1 MKHVLYLLCFLFFS
15 STATALP
22 LPNGST
28 APNFTLTDENG
39 VTHTLYDYLDQG
51 KTVFVEFFA
60 TWCGICWN
68 YKQANHLKNLY
79 EQYGPNGT
87 DQVRVLLIE
96 GDNTTPQAALYG
108 GSGSVGNWV
117 AGTPYPV
124 IHAPSNAVP
133 SAYIVNSFPTV
144 YAICPDRKVYNIGT
158 APLATLTNWIG
169 SCNLNATAQV
179 TNASCAGQTNGSID
193 LTVTGGTGTISYAW
207 NSGQNTQDVNNL
219 GTGSYSCTLTDSQG
233 RSVAKGPWTITAPQ
247 AITAFGLATQ
257 PSCHGNDGALAVSAA
272 GGTPPYTYDAG
283 SGPGPNPIITGLAA
297 GNYNVT
303 VTDAGGCEKVVQV
316 TVPQETPPV
325 ADAGPDQVITCDVT
339 SVTLNGS
346 GSSTGPNIQFA
357 WSTTN
362 GVIVNPGLLNPT
374 AAAPGLYVLTIIDTE
389 TGCVSTDE
397 VIVAADD
404 DVPQITLSNPGAI
417 TCETAEI
424 PVSALD
430 LGICFDYEWTT
441 TNGNITVI
449 DGNEIVIDAAG
460 DYLLTVVNTC
470 TGCLASASFVVADAT
485 DLEGS
490 FATVQAALCAGE
502 NSGAAEAAVTGGT
515 PPYTYL
521 WSDGQIEALV
531 EGLAAG
537 IYTVTISD
545 AGGCEAVLGVEITEP
560 EPLMIAWLG
569 SQPASG
575 PNVPDGVIDYEITGG
590 TPPFTESWYL
600 DGELLTA
607 FDPQAALSGEY
618 QLEVE
623 DSNRC
628 VVLSEIFTLPFNS
641 SVREKAGLQGMQI
654 APNPAVDFVSLKW
667 DQPLSGAGSFILYNA
682 IGQPVLR
689 QVAEQGAVN
698 AVMLLPS
705 LLPDGPYF
713 LYHESEGVQVVLE
726 RFFIHHP

>member
-15 STATALP
+15 STALALP

-60 TWCGICWN
+60 TWCSICWN

-79 EQYGPNGT
+79 EQYGPGGT

-96 GDNTTPQAALYG
+96 GDPSTSQAALYG
-108 GSGSVGNWV
+108 GSGSVGDWV
-117 AGTPYPV
+117 TGTPYPV
-124 IHAPSNAVP
+124 IHAPDNSVP

-179 TNASCAGQTNGSID
+179 TNASCVGQANGSID
-193 LTVTGGTGTISYAW
+193 LTVTGGTGTINYLW
-207 NSGQNTQDVNNL
+207 NSGQTTQDINNL
-219 GTGSYSCTLTDSQG
+219 DAGSYSCTLTDSQG
-233 RSVAKGPWTITAPQ
+233 RAVSKGPYTVAAPQ
-247 AITAFGLATQ
+247 AIVAFGQATQ

-283 SGPGPNPIITGLAA
+283 TGPSSNPIITGLSA

-303 VTDAGGCEKVVQV
+303 VADAEGCEKIVQV
-316 TVPQETPPV
+316 AVPQETPPV
-325 ADAGPDQVITCDVT
+325 ADAGPDQVVTCDMT
-339 SVTLNGS
+339 SVQLDGT
-346 GSSTGPNIQFA
+346 GSSTGPNIQFF

-374 AAAPGLYVLTIIDTE
+374 AAAPGIYTLTIVDTE

-397 VIVAADD
+397 VIVVADD
-404 DVPQITLSNPGAI
+404 DVPQISLSNPGAL
-417 TCETAEI
+417 TCETTEI

-430 LGICFDYEWTT
+430 LGPCFEYEWTT
-441 TNGNITVI
+441 ANGNISVI
-449 DGNEIVIDAAG
+449 DDNEVVIDAPG

-470 TGCLASASFVVADAT
+470 TGCSASSSFIVEDAADLDAA
-485 DLEGS
+485 
-490 FATVQAALCAGE
+490 FATVQSALCAGD
-502 NSGAAEAAVTGGT
+502 NSGAAEAVGTGGT
-515 PPYTYL
+515 PPYAYI
-521 WSDGQIEALV
+521 WSDGQS
-531 EGLAAG
+531 EGLAEGLLAG
-537 IYTVTISD
+537 TYTVTISD
-545 AGGCEAVLGVEITEP
+545 SGGCEKVLEVQIAEP
-560 EPLMIAWLG
+560 DPLVIAWLG

-575 PNVPDGVIDYEITGG
+575 PNVPDGVIEYEITGG
-590 TPPFTESWYL
+590 TPPYAETWYL
-600 DGELLTA
+600 DGELLNA

-623 DSNRC
+623 DSSRC
-628 VVLSEIFTLPFNS
+628 ILLSEIFTLPFTS
-641 SVREKAGLQGMQI
+641 AVRENAGLKGLQI
-654 APNPAVDFVSLKW
+654 SPNPAVHFINLEW
-667 DQPLSGAGSFILYNA
+667 DQPLSAPAFFVLYNTV
-682 IGQPVLR
+682 GQPVLR
-689 QVAEQGAVN
+689 QVAEQSAVN
-698 AVMLLPS
+698 ATLLFPS

-713 LYHESEGVQVVLE
+713 LYLENEGLQKALA
-726 RFFIHHP
+726 RILIHHP

>member
-1 MKHVLYLLCFLFFS
+1 MKHALYLLCFLLFS

-39 VTHTLYDYLDQG
+39 VSHTLYDYLDQG

-60 TWCGICWN
+60 TWCSICWN

-79 EQYGPNGT
+79 DQYGPNGT

-96 GDNTTPQAALYG
+96 GDNTTPQTALYG

-179 TNASCAGQTNGSID
+179 TNASCAGQTNGSIG
-193 LTVTGGTGTISYAW
+193 LTVTGGTGAISYLW
-207 NSGQNTQDVNNL
+207 NSGQNTQDINNL

-233 RSVAKGPWTITAPQ
+233 RSVAKGPWAVSAPQ
-247 AITAFGLATQ
+247 AIVAFGQATQ

-283 SGPGPNPIITGLAA
+283 AGPVSSPIITGLSA
-297 GNYNVT
+297 GSYNVT
-303 VTDAGGCEKVVQV
+303 VTDAEGCEKVVQI

-325 ADAGPDQVITCDVT
+325 ANAGPDQVITCEVI
-339 SVTLNGS
+339 SVVLNGS
-346 GSSTGPNIQFA
+346 GSTTGPNIQFS

-374 AAAPGLYVLTIIDTE
+374 AAAPGVYVLTIVDTA
-389 TGCVSTDE
+389 TGCISTDE
-397 VIVAADD
+397 VIVVADD
-404 DVPQITLSNPGAI
+404 DVPQITLSNPGAL
-417 TCETAEI
+417 TCETTEI
-424 PVSALD
+424 SVSALD
-430 LGICFDYEWTT
+430 LGPCFDYEWTT
-441 TNGNITVI
+441 ANGSITVI
-449 DGNEIVIDAAG
+449 DENEIVIDAPG
-460 DYLLTVVNTC
+460 NYLLTIVNTC
-470 TGCLASASFVVADAT
+470 TGCSASASFVVTDAT
-485 DLEGS
+485 GLEGS
-490 FATVQAALCAGE
+490 FTTVQAALCAGD

-515 PPYTYL
+515 QPYTYL
-521 WSDGQIEALV
+521 WSDGQTEALA
-531 EGLAAG
+531 EGLVAG
-537 IYTVTISD
+537 IYTVTIND
-545 AGGCEAVLGVEITEP
+545 AGGCEEVLEVEITEP
-560 EPLMIAWLG
+560 DPLLIAWLG

-575 PNVPDGVIDYEITGG
+575 PDVPDGVIEYEITGG
-590 TPPFTESWYL
+590 TPPYTETWYL

-623 DSNRC
+623 DSSRC

-641 SVREKAGLQGMQI
+641 SVRENTGLKDLQI
-654 APNPAVDFVSLKW
+654 TPNPAVDFIKLEWEQS
-667 DQPLSGAGSFILYNA
+667 LSGEAFFMLYNTV
-682 IGQPVLR
+682 GQPVLR

-705 LLPDGPYF
+705 PLPDGPYF
-713 LYHESEGVQVVLE
+713 LYLEKEGVQMGLA
-726 RFFIHHP
+726 RILIHHP